1 MTQEEYKSKLNEIN
15 KDYEL
20 KLKSLDKD
28 YALSNNPH
36 KIGDIVTDHIG
47 SIKIEQIKIGSLSF
61 SSTLPCCVYYGI
73 ELNKKG
79 EPNKRGKKRTVYQSN
94 LLQP

>member
-28 YALSNNPH
+28 YAFSNNPF

-47 SIKIEQIKIGSLSF
+47 SIKIEEIKAYLSRF
-61 SSTLPCCVYYGI
+61 PYPCCVYYGI
-73 ELNKKG
+73 ELTKKG
-79 EPNKRGKKRTVYQSN
+79 EPYKKGTKRKIYQSN
-94 LLQP
+94 IKNP

>member
-1 MTQEEYKSKLNEIN
+1 MTQEEYKSKLNDIN

-28 YALSNNPH
+28 YAFSNNPF

-47 SIKIEQIKIGSLSF
+47 SIKIEEIKAYLSRF
-61 SSTLPCCVYYGI
+61 PYPCCVYFGI
-73 ELNKKG
+73 EYTKKG
-79 EPNKRGKKRTVYQSN
+79 KPNKRGNRRSIYQSN
-94 LLQP
+94 ILQP